1 MNTFFGLA
9 IVFLA
14 TWCSQL
20 ITAFDP
26 QTEFECPKKQPHG
39 LCGHQLSPDT
49 NGNWTMTVLDP
60 PDDNFP
66 LQFNWCEDPK
76 TTFCGDHIMRYIILS
91 AEPSE
96 TIPDDAEFHKHCT
109 EQKPGSWRSILG
121 E

>member
-66 LQFNWCEDPK
+66 LQFNWCEDPRQRSVV
-76 TTFCGDHIMRYIILS
+76 TTSCVTSYYLRSRVRRYPTMPNSINT
-91 AEPSE
+91 APN
-96 TIPDDAEFHKHCT
+96 
-109 EQKPGSWRSILG
+109 RSQVHGGLF
-121 E
+121 